1 MSDTSLVFNL
11 VARDN
16 TEQGLSSA
24 QERFNTVATGIGT
37 GVAAALGVGLA
48 ESLDMTAANAKL
60 QAQLGLGPQQAA
72 EVSKVAASV
81 YENAWGDSIQT
92 VNEAV
97 RGVYNNIGDVS
108 QVEGGLEGV
117 TTKALALSETF
128 DQEVGPTTA
137 AVGQLIR
144 TGLAKDA
151 NEAFDIITRGFQTAA
166 NKADDFLDTINE
178 YSTQFRRLGLD
189 GQTATGLLHQGLK
202 AGARD
207 ADQVA
212 DAIGQFG
219 EIALAGGTSVDA
231 AFKSIGLNSGE
242 MAKMIGAGGDS
253 AQKALQLTTDALR
266 GTKDETVKLNAAG
279 TLFGDPG
286 KIMGDA
292 LYALNP
298 AAAAAASGMDKA
310 AGSTDKLVGTVGGSA
325 ASALEEFKRK
335 AMHHL
340 TEVTGGFVQFAMKNR
355 AVFEPLAYVLA
366 GLAATVLVVRGAMM
380 TYSAVSSVVAG
391 AHAIMTSSTWGVI
404 GTWLRMNA
412 IGIGAYLRIG
422 ASAVA
427 SAMTTAAAW
436 TGSALASIGTW
447 ILSVIRA
454 GATAAVQFALMAAR
468 AIVWAATMAAQWLI
482 AMGPIGWVIAVL
494 IGLTV
499 LVIAKWNTIKAYTAA
514 AWNWVWTKVR
524 GAVSGVL
531 AAVGYLSALPGRVSG
546 WFSRMKDAA
555 VQKALA
561 LAAWVRSLP
570 GRITSA
576 LGGLGRLLWNAGS
589 SVISGFING
598 LKSKFSSVKN
608 TLGDLTSNL
617 TSWKGPEDVDAR
629 ILRSAGQ
636 LVIGGF
642 QLGIDDQIPA
652 LRAQLQGLTGDIPS
666 MVTQAAP
673 LTAGM
678 APILGSTAGS
688 GVTRVIV
695 DVRGADEDLKRLFR
709 KLVRI
714 DGQGSA
720 QTAFGRT

>member
-202 AGARD
+202 AGAKD

-427 SAMTTAAAW
+427 SALTTAAAW

-608 TLGDLTSNL
+608 TLGDLTSKL